1 MVHLPD
7 PGLDP
12 EATRKLE
19 EYQRQ
24 VDDAGSYE
32 DRVASAK
39 KWFSRRNQ
47 RWNRTFRR
55 VRESLTRMC
64 SGAQRC
70 VYCEDSVGDEVE
82 HIQPKDLYPCL
93 VFVWANYVYACG
105 RCNGGKSNKFAVI
118 SGNRLVDVTRPRGG
132 PVVPPKPGAPAFLNP
147 RVEDPLD
154 FLDLD
159 LEYTFMVLARDGLPD
174 IARARTEFTIETLK
188 LNRDVLL
195 QARATAFGSYRARL
209 REYVSMRKAA
219 TAEEK
224 GRLVDSLKAMP
235 HATVWAE
242 MKRQHPFVPDL
253 EALFAKAPEAL
264 GW

>member
-12 EATRKLE
+12 GATRNLQ

-24 VDDAGSYE
+24 VDAAGSYE

-39 KWFSRRNQ
+39 RSFSRKNQ
-47 RWNRTFRR
+47 RSNATFRR

-82 HIQPKDLYPCL
+82 HIQPKALYPCL
-93 VFVWANYVYACG
+93 VFVWTNYVYACG

-132 PVVPPKPGAPAFLNP
+132 PVIPPEPGAPAFLNP
-147 RVEDPLD
+147 RVEDPLR

-159 LEYTFMVLARDGLPD
+159 LEGTFMVLARDGLPD
-174 IARARTEFTIETLK
+174 IDRERTDFTIETLK

-209 REYVSMRKAA
+209 HEYVSMREIA
-219 TAEEK
+219 TAEEMD
-224 GRLVDSLKAMP
+224 RLVDSLKAMP

-242 MKRQHPFVPDL
+242 MKRQRSFVPDID
-253 EALFAKAPEAL
+253 ELFSRAPEAL